1 MAITITLNSTSKYL
15 RKTATRDIP
24 EFGIIK
30 GQIVYYIRSSA
41 NDNSYYPV
49 VWSYEQIKWVC
60 PCKDFVCRHRQCKHC
75 KIASEAS
82 RKYAARPKKVAPAY
96 LPAPLTAGN
105 KARLVKGK
113 IAIVDVQPAVSAPS
127 AEFQKNAQAIEKG
140 TAVLGSVFAEVG
152 KVAA

>member
-1 MAITITLNSTSKYL
+1 MATTITLNSKSKYL
-15 RKTATRDIP
+15 RKTATRDNP
-24 EFGIIK
+24 EFGIVK
-30 GQIVYYIRSSA
+30 GQIVYYVRSSA

-60 PCKDFVCRHRQCKHC
+60 PCGDCVHRHHQCKHC
-75 KIASEAS
+75 KVASEAS

-113 IAIVDVQPAVSAPS
+113 ITIVDVQPAAPAPS
-127 AEFQKNAQAIEKG
+127 AEFLKNAQAIEKG
-140 TAVLGSVFAEVG
+140 TAVLSSVFAEVS